1 MFRFFPREEKFF
13 DLFIDAA
20 ENIRA
25 GARLFNDM
33 MDRGEVSERVV
44 REIFEIEHKGD
55 LITHDIIKKLNTTF
69 ITPIDREDI
78 YALAAALDD
87 VIDLIEASAD
97 RLILFKIQRP
107 TVEAVAMADYLHR
120 ATSEIVTGVTL
131 LKEKKFTNES
141 CIEINRLENEV
152 DRIHKEAI
160 ARLFDVEKDPVT
172 ILKWKEIYE
181 TIEDATDR
189 CEDVANILEGVVL
202 KHA

>member
-25 GARLFNDM
+25 GARLFKDM

>member
-13 DLFIDAA
+13 ELFIDAA

-25 GARLFNDM
+25 GARLFKEM

-78 YALAAALDD
+78 YALAASLDD

-97 RLILFKIQRP
+97 RLVLFKIQRP
-107 TVEAVAMADYLHR
+107 TAEAVAMTDYLYR